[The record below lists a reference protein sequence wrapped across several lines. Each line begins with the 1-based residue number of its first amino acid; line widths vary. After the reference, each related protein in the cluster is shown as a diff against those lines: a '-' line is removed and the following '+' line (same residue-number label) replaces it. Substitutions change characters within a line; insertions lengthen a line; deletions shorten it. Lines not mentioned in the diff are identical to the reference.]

1 MLNSIS
7 NLDQKN
13 TQVSLLVQARINLQG
28 RFFVAAQLNDPRL
41 LGMILLYFLIGVS
54 PFACFKAVVLRKR
67 RINCAELA
75 HSCAEARYLASPEL
89 FQKENLASACLN
101 QQ

>member
-54 PFACFKAVVLRKR
+54 PAAYTEVRTIR
-67 RINCAELA
+67 APGE
-75 HSCAEARYLASPEL
+75 
-89 FQKENLASACLN
+89 
-101 QQ
+101 